1 MISILSFVFLNY
13 KEPDFRGSTSSTSLV
28 LLCLQGED
36 AAAACLSKVGTEV
49 TQTLAQEKQGF
60 LPKSSL
66 GTLLCKA
73 ARLLPLK
80 LGLFVKQRQ
89 HHHILLLLGAN
100 ISSK

>member
-1 MISILSFVFLNY
+1 MICILSFVFLNY
-13 KEPDFRGSTSSTSLV
+13 KEPDFRGGTSSTSLV

-36 AAAACLSKVGTEV
+36 AAACLSKVGTEV
-49 TQTLAQEKQGF
+49 TQTLALEKQGF